1 MGAKTALVTGANG
14 YIGKAVACAFVRA
27 GWVTYGLIRSTQSSV
42 SLIADEI
49 IPVIGS
55 VDDVASHKIIQAAL
69 PSTLDLIVSTTEN
82 TLDYVPHFQNISSLL
97 QTLSISSSAN
107 GVRPLVIFT
116 AGSKD
121 YGVGPHLSDDPGV
134 APHDEL
140 SELRPP
146 LFAAPRVQYSPK
158 IFESN
163 NPFAAVLVR
172 PTNVYGRASSYYS
185 VCFRAGSRAASAENP
200 RDRILIAPAQP
211 NWICHSLHIDDCAE
225 AYVAIASAPRKAV
238 EGEVFNISSEHYET
252 AEKIVGAIVKEY
264 DIAGGV
270 KYVNLED
277 VAADE
282 DASLA
287 MAIGFPQW
295 TSSKKLRMTTGW
307 TDHRLPFSD
316 AFHIYRL
323 SYEAAAQSKDENVA
337 KIGQSVVSLM
347 STVESL

>member
-1 MGAKTALVTGANG
+1 MGAKTVLVTGANG

-27 GWVTYGLIRSTQSSV
+27 GWVTYGLIRSMQSNV
-42 SLIADEI
+42 SLTAEEI
-49 IPVIGS
+49 IPIIGS
-55 VDDVASHKIIQAAL
+55 IDNVVSHKIIRAAL
-69 PSTLDLIVSTTEN
+69 PSTLDVIVSTTEN
-82 TLDYVPHFQNISSLL
+82 TLNYVPHFQNIVNLL
-97 QTLSISSSAN
+97 QTLSISSTAN

-134 APHDEL
+134 APHDEM
-140 SELRPP
+140 SELHPP
-146 LFAAPRVQYSPK
+146 LFAAPRVQNAPK
-158 IFESN
+158 IFESTN
-163 NPFAAVLVR
+163 AFAAVLVR

-211 NWICHSLHIDDCAE
+211 SWICHSLHIDDCAE

-238 EGEVFNISSEHYET
+238 EGEVFNMSSERYET
-252 AEKIVGAIVKEY
+252 AEKILNAVVKEY
-264 DIAGGV
+264 GIAGGV
-270 KYVNLED
+270 KYVNLKD

-287 MAIGFPQW
+287 MVVGFPQW
-295 TSSKKLRMTTGW
+295 TSSQKLRMATGW
-307 TDHRLPFSD
+307 TDRRLPFSD

-323 SYEAAAQSKDENVA
+323 SYEAAVQLRDENVD
-337 KIGQSVVSLM
+337 KIGKTVTSSM
-347 STVESL
+347 STVESV